1 MTANTN
7 HTTSPTD
14 ELDDM
19 KRQLAA
25 LHRKIDRMLDTDE
38 QLLRRAV
45 RHRAGRLNRRG
56 FLRAVLILA
65 CIPLIV
71 TTFARDGFSW
81 PFCAVTALFLLTADL
96 NQFYIY
102 RDLRKAA
109 TAGNDLRRT
118 AAATWRIKRLHARGL
133 RVGLPCAAL
142 WFAWF
147 VAESLRLDH
156 GREFAI
162 AGSVGAVVGLAIGLT
177 EYHRTMRTATHLLND
192 LQALEATDDAAGAA
206 PGDRRE
212 P

>member
-7 HTTSPTD
+7 HPISPTD

-45 RHRAGRLNRRG
+45 RHRADHLNRRG
-56 FLRAVLILA
+56 FLRAVLILV
-65 CIPLIV
+65 CIPLILN
-71 TTFARDGFSW
+71 FARNGFSW
-81 PFCAVTALFLLTADL
+81 PFCAVTALFMLTADL
-96 NQFYIY
+96 NHFFIY

-109 TAGNDLRRT
+109 TTGYDLRRT

-133 RVGLPCAAL
+133 RIGLPCL
-142 WFAWF
+142 VPWFAWY
-147 VAESLRLDH
+147 VAESFRLGH
-156 GREFAI
+156 GYENTI
-162 AGSVGAVVGLAIGLT
+162 VGSIGAVVGLAIGLT
-177 EYHRTMRTATHLLND
+177 EYHRTMRKATRLLND
-192 LQALEATDDAAGAA
+192 LQALEATDDDAGAA
-206 PGDRRE
+206 PGDRRK